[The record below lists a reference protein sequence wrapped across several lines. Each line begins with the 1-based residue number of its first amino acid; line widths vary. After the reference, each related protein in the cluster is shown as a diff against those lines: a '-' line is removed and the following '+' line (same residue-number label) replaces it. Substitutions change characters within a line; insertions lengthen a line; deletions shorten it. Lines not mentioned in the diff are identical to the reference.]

1 MPLTLFLPRAAPSL
15 CQVREGGR
23 SAVGSELEAVQRA
36 IAVVFLALP
45 VGALQVRPYVH
56 RHVTR
61 PPSSPYLSPIL
72 SSPYLIDVG
81 ALQVRPLTLTRAH
94 LVSIQAPIRAPIY

>member
-1 MPLTLFLPRAAPSL
+1 M
-15 CQVREGGR
+15 REGGR

-56 RHVTR
+56 R
-61 PPSSPYLSPIL
+61 Y
-72 SSPYLIDVG
+72 
-81 ALQVRPLTLTRAH
+81 
-94 LVSIQAPIRAPIY
+94 